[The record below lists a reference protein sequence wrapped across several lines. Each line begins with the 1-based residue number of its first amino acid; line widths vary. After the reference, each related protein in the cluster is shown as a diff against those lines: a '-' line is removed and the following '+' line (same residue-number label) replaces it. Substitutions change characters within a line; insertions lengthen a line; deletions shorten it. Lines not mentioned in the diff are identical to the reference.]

1 MTPSVHRYMTAR
13 TFRRA
18 LDTHGPAH
26 PATYA
31 AFARAVVAW
40 AGRIRA
46 PRTMDTVDPPTAL
59 AVAYGRA
66 LHRANGFLVE
76 NRHARKHPAPSP
88 VDDLLEIEGMS
99 DAA

>member
-1 MTPSVHRYMTAR
+1 MTPSFRRFKTAR
-13 TFRRA
+13 AFRCA
-18 LDTHGPAH
+18 LETHGPEH

-40 AGRIRA
+40 TGRIRA
-46 PRTMDTVDPPTAL
+46 PKSMDTVNPPAKL

-66 LHRANGFLVE
+66 LHRADGFPVE
-76 NRHARKHPAPSP
+76 NRHDRKRQP
-88 VDDLLEIEGMS
+88 VNPIDDLIEIEGMS